1 MNDNANTQSTENN
14 VDVPVRRNIKEV
26 SAENIDFAN
35 GRGNIRG
42 ARGAESSADII
53 MSESRN
59 CD

>member
-26 SAENIDFAN
+26 SAENTDFAN
-35 GRGNIRG
+35 GRGDVRG

>member
-1 MNDNANTQSTENN
+1 MDDNVNTQSTGND

-26 SAENIDFAN
+26 SAENTDFAN
-35 GRGNIRG
+35 GRGDVCG

-59 CD
+59 CN

>member
-1 MNDNANTQSTENN
+1 MNDNENTQPTGNN
-14 VDVPVRRNIKEV
+14 VDIPVRRNIKEV

-35 GRGNIRG
+35 GRGDVRG

>member
-1 MNDNANTQSTENN
+1 MDNNVNTQSTGND

-35 GRGNIRG
+35 GRGDVRG